1 MADMDCL
8 VSRRPVVSS
17 ADSICSACW
26 CASEICYV
34 VRETVDRVRDSF
46 AQNVGWFLKY
56 CGVLIFFGCFL
67 MVTFLYA
74 LVFLFS
80 RLVSLLLLLL

>member
-1 MADMDCL
+1 MADIDCL

-34 VRETVDRVRDSF
+34 VRETVDRVCGSF
-46 AQNVGWFLKY
+46 ARNVGWFLKY
-56 CGVLIFFGCFL
+56 CGLLWLFFDGCIP
-67 MVTFLYA
+67 YSGG
-74 LVFLFS
+74 S
-80 RLVSLLLLLL
+80 RILKTGVSVCM

>member
-1 MADMDCL
+1 MADCL
-8 VSRRPVVSS
+8 VSIRSVVSS
-17 ADSICSACW
+17 ADLICSACC

-34 VRETVDRVRDSF
+34 VSDTVDRVCGSF

-67 MVTFLYA
+67 MVAFLYA